1 MHELNLRPIAEGL
14 VKCGG
19 DNVVE
24 TNESIG
30 LITFQE
36 NNNDETFY
44 IERIKKKFLV
54 GDDVSI
60 TCVVVA
66 DSSFDITIEWYY
78 ARTEKRECLKKA
90 YAKARKKINEEN
102 TRTIRVDSTYPVS

>member
-1 MHELNLRPIAEGL
+1 M
-14 VKCGG
+14 
-19 DNVVE
+19 E

-44 IERIKKKFLV
+44 IERNKKKFLV

-78 ARTEKRECLKKA
+78 ARTEKRVVGGILSSKKQRNKQLA
-90 YAKARKKINEEN
+90 
-102 TRTIRVDSTYPVS
+102 